1 MTFDHAER
9 VNPHTKIFGV
19 GVNKPFRYALI
30 LSVIF
35 HAIAAANWP
44 FYGRLF
50 SVKDQF
56 KEIEITYVKVNEPP
70 AAAPK
75 KPEGAVRKSLPQP
88 ESAQPAKIVSEE
100 LPKAGQPK
108 KPEAAVQKKDIAAE
122 KKDETIIE
130 KKLVPEKRAAVTI
143 KQPVAVK
150 TATTASVG
158 LSGLRLVP
166 PSYAHTV
173 RSRIIENL
181 DSDDPGEE
189 GDVFVKFVITLNGEL
204 KDINIEDEKSSKDS
218 ALRRMAFDAVRDSSP
233 FPRFPKD
240 VLAPEITFTCQI
252 SFLRK

>member
-9 VNPHTKIFGV
+9 
-19 GVNKPFRYALI
+19 VNKPFRYALI

-130 KKLVPEKRAAVTI
+130 KKLVFEKKAAVTI
-143 KQPVAVK
+143 KPVAVK

-204 KDINIEDEKSSKDS
+204 KDVSIIDEKSSNS
-218 ALRRMAFDAVRDSSP
+218 GVLRRMAFEAVRDSSP
-233 FPRFPKD
+233 FPKFPKD
-240 VLAPEITFTCQI
+240 VSTPEVAFTCQI